1 MKLIENGKCIDN
13 EVMSKKCKQCDI
25 WEKKEGTQEYTDWK
39 SKHSCSINYE
49 GSLGAME
56 VNGLKSMFSQST
68 RLHKLRYDFYI
79 GDGDSKSFN
88 EITKLNPCPGHK
100 IEN

>member
-1 MKLIENGKCIDN
+1 
-13 EVMSKKCKQCDI
+13 
-25 WEKKEGTQEYTDWK
+25 
-39 SKHSCSINYE
+39 
-49 GSLGAME
+49 ME
-56 VNGLKSMFSQST
+56 VTGLKKMFSRFI